1 MLRHLIAVLLTG
13 FAMASLPAT
22 RPAHAD
28 PLDTDR
34 LMADITRY
42 ETFGIHRYGLES
54 ADATLDWIASE
65 LTLAGLRV
73 SEQRFRMDRQ
83 YVLKSGTLRIGSQL
97 VDVVPQWWPPE
108 EETSFDIT
116 APIAATGLA
125 RLSLPYD
132 RGAYLNDGHRARL
145 AEVFARKPKAVLLD
159 IAHPSGE
166 IFTYNVDQ
174 AAKPWPVPVLLVAPK
189 DTPLLQDGTSA
200 TVSVRA
206 AYRRDVRGRNVIARL
221 DRGRAKWLV
230 ISTPV
235 TSWFTSTCERGPGIA
250 GFLAMARLA
259 KERFTAH
266 NVLFVATSGHEIG
279 HGGMEHFMREG
290 APAAGATA
298 AWAHFGS
305 SLACR
310 DPIVRAINSSA
321 SLTPLVDRHFAAIEG
336 VRLTA
341 EKAAIGELREV
352 HAAGYANFFGM
363 AGSHKFFHTPA
374 DSAAAVDPA
383 LLGPMAKAFADT
395 LGAVR

>member
-1 MLRHLIAVLLTG
+1 MLRHTAAVLLAGLT
-13 FAMASLPAT
+13 MAITPA
-22 RPAHAD
+22 RAD

-42 ETFGIHRYGLES
+42 ETFGVHRYGLES

-65 LTLAGLRV
+65 LTLAGLKV

-83 YVLKSGTLRIGSQL
+83 YVLKIGTLRMGERLI
-97 VDVVPQWWPPE
+97 DVVPQWWPPE
-108 EETSFDIT
+108 EPASFDLT
-116 APIAATGLA
+116 APIAPGGLA

-145 AEVFARKPKAVLLD
+145 AEVFAQKPKAVLLD
-159 IAHPSGE
+159 IGHPSGE

-174 AAKPWPVPVLLVAPK
+174 AAAPWPVPVLLVAPK
-189 DTPLLQDGTSA
+189 DTAMLQPGAEA

-206 AYRRDVRGRNVIARL
+206 AYRRDVKGRNIVAKL
-221 DRGRAKWLV
+221 DRGRGRWLV

-259 KERFTAH
+259 KQRFAQYDL
-266 NVLFVATSGHEIG
+266 LFVATSGHEIG
-279 HGGMEHFMREG
+279 HGGMEVFLKDG
-290 APAAGATA
+290 APPPKATA
-298 AWAHFGS
+298 AWAHFGA

-310 DPIVRAINSSA
+310 EAAVVINSST
-321 SLTPLVDRHFAAIEG
+321 SLTALVDRHFAGIEG
-336 VRLTA
+336 TRLTA
-341 EKAAIGELREV
+341 EKAAVGELREV

-363 AGSHKFFHTPA
+363 AGTHRLFHTA
-374 DSAAAVDPA
+374 RDSAAAVNPA
-383 LLGPMAKAFADT
+383 KLTPMAKAFADT
-395 LGAVR
+395 LDAVR

>member
-1 MLRHLIAVLLTG
+1 MKRHLIAVLLAG
-13 FAMASLPAT
+13 LAMASPAQ
-22 RPAHAD
+22 AD
-28 PLDTDR
+28 PLDTER

-54 ADATLDWIASE
+54 ADATLDWIESE
-65 LTLAGLRV
+65 LTLAGLRTT
-73 SEQRFRMDRQ
+73 QQQFRMERQ
-83 YVLKSGTLRIGSQL
+83 YVLKTATLRIGNRL
-97 VDVVPQWWPPE
+97 LDVVPQWWPPE
-108 EETSFDIT
+108 EQTSFDLT
-116 APIAATGLA
+116 APIGPGGFA

-145 AEVFARKPKAVLLD
+145 AEAFATKPPAVLLD
-159 IAHPSGE
+159 IDHPSGE

-174 AAKPWPVPVLLVAPK
+174 AGKPWPAPVLLVAPK
-189 DTPLLQDGTSA
+189 DTSLLKPGTSA
-200 TVSVRA
+200 ALSVRA
-206 AYRRDVRGRNVIARL
+206 AYRRDVKGRNVIARL

-250 GFLAMARLA
+250 GFLALARLA
-259 KERFTAH
+259 KERFPQH
-266 NVLFVATSGHEIG
+266 NLVFVATSGHEIG
-279 HGGMEHFMREG
+279 HGGMEHFMRDG
-290 APAAGATA
+290 APPPAATA

-310 DPIVRAINSSA
+310 DPVVRAINSSA
-321 SLTPLVDRHFAAIEG
+321 AMTPLVERSFAGIDG
-336 VRLTA
+336 LRLTG

-363 AGSHKFFHTPA
+363 AASHKFFHTPA

-383 LLGPMAKAFADT
+383 LLAPMAKAFADT
-395 LGAVR
+395 LDAVR

>member
-1 MLRHLIAVLLTG
+1 MLRHLFAVLLAG
-13 FAMASLPAT
+13 SAMASLPAPV
-22 RPAHAD
+22 PARAD

-34 LMADITRY
+34 LMADIARY

-54 ADATLDWIASE
+54 ADATLDWIAAE

-83 YVLKSGTLRIGSQL
+83 YVLKVGTLRIGDKL
-97 VDVVPQWWPPE
+97 IDVVPQWWPPE
-108 EETSFDIT
+108 DKTSFDIT
-116 APIAATGLA
+116 APIAPGGLA
-125 RLSLPYD
+125 RVSLPYD

-145 AEVFARKPKAVLLD
+145 AEAFAGKPQAVLLD

-174 AAKPWPVPVLLVAPK
+174 AGKPWPVPVLLVAPK
-189 DTPLLQDGTSA
+189 DTALLQAGASA
-200 TVSVRA
+200 SVSVRA
-206 AYRRDVRGRNVIARL
+206 AYRRDVKGRNIVARL
-221 DRGRAKWLV
+221 DRGRGKWLV

-259 KERFTAH
+259 KEKFPAH
-266 NVLFVATSGHEIG
+266 DLVFVATSGLEIG
-279 HGGMEHFMREG
+279 HGGMEHFMRDG
-290 APAAGATA
+290 APKPAATA
-298 AWAHFGS
+298 AWAHFGA

-310 DPIVRAINSSA
+310 DPVLRAINSSA
-321 SLTPLVDRHFAAIEG
+321 ALTPLVDRHFAG
-336 VRLTA
+336 VDGTRFTA

-363 AGSHKFFHTPA
+363 AGIHRYFHTPA

-383 LLGPMAKAFADT
+383 LLKPMAKAFADT
-395 LGAVR
+395 LATVR

>member
-1 MLRHLIAVLLTG
+1 MLRHLLAVLVG
-13 FAMASLPAT
+13 AAMASLPASV
-22 RPAHAD
+22 PARAD

-34 LMADITRY
+34 LMTDVTRY

-65 LTLAGLRV
+65 LTLAGLAV

-83 YVLKSGTLRIGSQL
+83 YVLKTGTLRIGDKL
-97 VDVVPQWWPPE
+97 IDVVPQWWPPE
-108 EETSFDIT
+108 DKTSFDIT
-116 APIAATGLA
+116 APIAPGGLV

-145 AEVFARKPKAVLLD
+145 AEAFAQKPQAVLLD
-159 IAHPSGE
+159 IGHPSGE

-174 AAKPWPVPVLLVAPK
+174 ASKPWPVPVLLVPPR
-189 DTPLLQDGTSA
+189 DTALLQAGAKAS
-200 TVSVRA
+200 VSVRA
-206 AYRRDVRGRNVIARL
+206 AYRRDVKGRNIVARL
-221 DRGRAKWLV
+221 DRGRGKWLV

-250 GFLAMARLA
+250 GFLALARLA

-266 NVLFVATSGHEIG
+266 NLVFVATSGHEIG
-279 HGGMEHFMREG
+279 HGGMEHFMRDG
-290 APAAGATA
+290 APKPAATA

-310 DPIVRAINSSA
+310 DPVIRAIASST
-321 SLTPLVDRHFAAIEG
+321 SLTPLVDRHFAGIEG
-336 VRLTA
+336 TRFTA

-352 HAAGYANFFGM
+352 HGAGYANFFGM
-363 AGSHKFFHTPA
+363 AGIHKYFHTPA
-374 DSAAAVDPA
+374 DSAAAVDA
-383 LLGPMAKAFADT
+383 GLLRPVAKAFADT
-395 LGAVR
+395 LAAVR

>member
-1 MLRHLIAVLLTG
+1 
-13 FAMASLPAT
+13 MASLPAPV
-22 RPAHAD
+22 PARAD

-34 LMADITRY
+34 LMADVARY

-73 SEQRFRMDRQ
+73 SEQRFKMDRQ
-83 YVLKSGTLRIGSQL
+83 YVLKIGTLRVGDRLI
-97 VDVVPQWWPPE
+97 DVVPQWWPPE
-108 EETSFDIT
+108 DKTSFDLT
-116 APIAATGLA
+116 APIAPDGLA

-132 RGAYLNDGHRARL
+132 RGAYLNDGHRAKL
-145 AEVFARKPKAVLLD
+145 AEAFAHKPQAVLLD

-174 AAKPWPVPVLLVAPK
+174 AAAPWPVPVLLVAPK
-189 DTPLLQDGTSA
+189 DAGLLQAGASA
-200 TVSVRA
+200 SVSVRA
-206 AYRRDVRGRNVIARL
+206 AYRRDVKGRNIVARL
-221 DRGRAKWLV
+221 DRGRGRWLV

-259 KERFTAH
+259 KQKFPAH
-266 NVLFVATSGHEIG
+266 DLVFVATSGHEIG
-279 HGGMEHFMREG
+279 HGGMDHFMRSD
-290 APAAGATA
+290 APPPAATA

-310 DPIVRAINSSA
+310 EPVVRAINSSA
-321 SLTPLVDRHFAAIEG
+321 SLASLVDRHFAGIEG
-336 VRLTA
+336 TRLTA

-363 AGSHKFFHTPA
+363 AASHKYFHTPA
-374 DSAAAVDPA
+374 DSAAAVDA
-383 LLGPMAKAFADT
+383 GLLRPMAKAFADT
-395 LGAVR
+395 LAAVR

>member
-1 MLRHLIAVLLTG
+1 MLRHFLAVFLTG
-13 FAMASLPAT
+13 SAMATLPA
-22 RPAHAD
+22 RAD

-73 SEQRFRMDRQ
+73 TQQRFQMDRQ
-83 YVLKSGTLRIGSQL
+83 YVLKSGTLRIGSRL
-97 VDVVPQWWPPE
+97 IDVVPQWWPPE
-108 EETSFDIT
+108 EPTSFDLS
-116 APIAATGLA
+116 APIAPTGLA

-132 RGAYLNDGHRARL
+132 RGAYLNDSHRARL
-145 AEVFARKPKAVLLD
+145 AEAFAQKPKAVLLD

-174 AAKPWPVPVLLVAPK
+174 ASKPWPVPVLLVAPK
-189 DTPLLQDGTSA
+189 DTALLQAGTSA

-206 AYRRDVRGRNVIARL
+206 AYRQDVMGRNVVARL
-221 DRGRAKWLV
+221 DRGRGRWLV

-259 KERFTAH
+259 KARFTAH
-266 NVLFVATSGHEIG
+266 DLIFVATAGHEIG

-290 APAAGATA
+290 APPANATA

-321 SLTPLVDRHFAAIEG
+321 SLAAVVERHFAGIEG
-336 VRLTA
+336 MRLVA
-341 EKAAIGELREV
+341 DKAAIGELREV
-352 HAAGYANFFGM
+352 YAAGYANFFGM
-363 AGSHKFFHTPA
+363 ASSHKFFHTPA

-383 LLGPMAKAFADT
+383 LLSPMAKAFADT
-395 LGAVR
+395 LSAVR

>member
-1 MLRHLIAVLLTG
+1 MLRPAAAVLLAGIT
-13 FAMASLPAT
+13 MAISPA
-22 RPAHAD
+22 RAD

-42 ETFGIHRYGLES
+42 ETFGVHRYGLAS

-65 LTLAGLRV
+65 LVSAGLKV

-83 YVLKSGTLRIGSQL
+83 YVLEVGTLRMGEKTI
-97 VDVVPQWWPPE
+97 DVVPQWWPPE
-108 EETSFDIT
+108 ETTSFDLT
-116 APIAATGLA
+116 APIGPTGLA

-132 RGAYLNDGHRARL
+132 RGAYLNDSHRAKL
-145 AEVFARKPKAVLLD
+145 AQVFAQKPRAVLLD

-174 AAKPWPVPVLLVAPK
+174 SSKPWPVPVLLVAPR
-189 DTPLLQDGTSA
+189 DTATLKPGAEA

-206 AYRRDVRGRNVIARL
+206 AYRRDVEGRNVIARL
-221 DRGRAKWLV
+221 DRGRGRWLV

-259 KERFTAH
+259 RQRFAQH
-266 NVLFVATSGHEIG
+266 DLLFVATSGHEIG
-279 HGGMEHFMREG
+279 HGGMEVFMKDG
-290 APAAGATA
+290 APPPRSTA

-310 DPIVRAINSSA
+310 DPVVRAINSSA
-321 SLTPLVDRHFAAIEG
+321 SLTGLVDRGFAGIEG
-336 VRLTA
+336 LRLIG
-341 EKAAIGELREV
+341 EKAAVGELREV
-352 HAAGYANFFGM
+352 HAAGYENFFGM
-363 AGSHKFFHTPA
+363 AGSHRLFHTA
-374 DSAAAVDPA
+374 SDSVAAVDPA
-383 LLGPMAKAFADT
+383 LLTPMAKAFANTLDT
-395 LGAVR
+395 VR

>member
-1 MLRHLIAVLLTG
+1 
-13 FAMASLPAT
+13 MAISPA
-22 RPAHAD
+22 RAD
-28 PLDTDR
+28 PLDTDW

-42 ETFGIHRYGLES
+42 QTFGVHRYGLES

-65 LTLAGLRV
+65 LTLAGLKV

-83 YVLKSGTLRIGSQL
+83 YVLKIGTLRMGERLI
-97 VDVVPQWWPPE
+97 DVVPQWWPPE
-108 EETSFDIT
+108 ETTSFDLT
-116 APIAATGLA
+116 APIAPNGLA

-132 RGAYLNDGHRARL
+132 RGAYLNDSHRAKL
-145 AEVFARKPKAVLLD
+145 VEVFAQKPKAVLLD

-174 AAKPWPVPVLLVAPK
+174 ASKPWPVPVLLVAPK
-189 DTPLLQDGTSA
+189 DTAMLKPGAEA

-206 AYRRDVRGRNVIARL
+206 AYRRDVKGRNIIAKL
-221 DRGRAKWLV
+221 DRGRGRWLV

-235 TSWFTSTCERGPGIA
+235 TSWFTSTCERGPGLA

-259 KERFTAH
+259 KQRFTQH
-266 NVLFVATSGHEIG
+266 DLLFVATSGHEIG
-279 HGGMEHFMREG
+279 HGGMEVFMKDG
-290 APAAGATA
+290 APSPKATA

-310 DPIVRAINSSA
+310 DPVVRAINSSV
-321 SLTPLVDRHFAAIEG
+321 SMTGLVDRGFAGIEG
-336 VRLTA
+336 LRLTG

-363 AGSHKFFHTPA
+363 AGTHKLFHTA
-374 DSAAAVDPA
+374 SDSAAAVDPA
-383 LLGPMAKAFADT
+383 LLTPMAKAFANT
-395 LGAVR
+395 LDAVR

>member
-1 MLRHLIAVLLTG
+1 MLHHLLAVFLVGSALAT
-13 FAMASLPAT
+13 LPA
-22 RPAHAD
+22 RAD

-34 LMADITRY
+34 LMADIARY

-73 SEQRFRMDRQ
+73 TEQRFQMDRQ
-83 YVLKSGTLRIGSQL
+83 YVLKSGTLRVGSRL
-97 VDVVPQWWPPE
+97 IDVVPQWWPPE
-108 EETSFDIT
+108 DPTSFDLS
-116 APIAATGLA
+116 APIAPTGLA

-132 RGAYLNDGHRARL
+132 RGAYLNDSHRARL
-145 AEVFARKPKAVLLD
+145 AEAFAQKPRAVLLD

-174 AAKPWPVPVLLVAPK
+174 ASKPWPVPVLLVAPK
-189 DTPLLQDGTSA
+189 DTALLQSGASA
-200 TVSVRA
+200 TISVRA
-206 AYRRDVRGRNVIARL
+206 AYRQDVKGRNVLARL
-221 DRGRAKWLV
+221 DRGRGRWLV

-259 KERFTAH
+259 KARFTAH
-266 NVLFVATSGHEIG
+266 DLIFVATAGHEIG

-290 APAAGATA
+290 APPANATA

-310 DPIVRAINSSA
+310 DPVVRAINSSA
-321 SLTPLVDRHFAAIEG
+321 SLAAVIDRHFAGIEG
-336 VRLTA
+336 MRLMA

-352 HAAGYANFFGM
+352 HGAGYANFFGM

-383 LLGPMAKAFADT
+383 LLSSMAKAFADT
-395 LGAVR
+395 LSAVR

>member
-1 MLRHLIAVLLTG
+1 MLRHTAAVLLAGLT
-13 FAMASLPAT
+13 MAIS
-22 RPAHAD
+22 PAHAD

-42 ETFGIHRYGLES
+42 ETFGVHRYGLES

-65 LTLAGLRV
+65 LTLAGLKV

-83 YVLKSGTLRIGSQL
+83 YVLKIGTLRMGERLI
-97 VDVVPQWWPPE
+97 DVVPQWWPPE
-108 EETSFDIT
+108 QTTSFDLT
-116 APIAATGLA
+116 APIGPTGFA

-132 RGAYLNDGHRARL
+132 RGAYLNDSHRARL
-145 AEVFARKPKAVLLD
+145 AEVFAQKPKAVLLD
-159 IAHPSGE
+159 IAHPSDE

-174 AAKPWPVPVLLVAPK
+174 GSKPWPVPVMLVAPK
-189 DTPLLQDGTSA
+189 NTAMLKPGAEA

-206 AYRRDVRGRNVIARL
+206 AYRRDVKGRNIIARL
-221 DRGRAKWLV
+221 DRGRGRWLV

-259 KERFTAH
+259 KQRFTQH
-266 NVLFVATSGHEIG
+266 DLLFVATSGHEIG
-279 HGGMEHFMREG
+279 HGGMEVFMKDG
-290 APAAGATA
+290 APPTKATA

-310 DPIVRAINSSA
+310 DPVVRAINSSA
-321 SLTPLVDRHFAAIEG
+321 SLTGLVDRGFAGIEG
-336 VRLTA
+336 LRLTG

-363 AGSHKFFHTPA
+363 AGSHRLFHTA
-374 DSAAAVDPA
+374 SDSAAAVDPA
-383 LLGPMAKAFADT
+383 LLTPMAKAFADT
-395 LGAVR
+395 LDAVR

>member
-1 MLRHLIAVLLTG
+1 MLHHLLAVFLVG
-13 FAMASLPAT
+13 SAMATLPA
-22 RPAHAD
+22 RAD

-34 LMADITRY
+34 LMADIARY

-73 SEQRFRMDRQ
+73 TEQRFQMDRQ
-83 YVLKSGTLRIGSQL
+83 YVLKSGTLRVGSRL
-97 VDVVPQWWPPE
+97 IDVVPQWWPPE
-108 EETSFDIT
+108 DPTSFDLS
-116 APIAATGLA
+116 APIAPTGLA

-132 RGAYLNDGHRARL
+132 RGAYLNDSHRARL
-145 AEVFARKPKAVLLD
+145 AEAFAQKPRAVLLD

-174 AAKPWPVPVLLVAPK
+174 ASKPWPVPVLLVAPK
-189 DTPLLQDGTSA
+189 DTALLQDGASA

-206 AYRRDVRGRNVIARL
+206 AYRQDVKGRNVVARL
-221 DRGRAKWLV
+221 DRGRGRWLV

-259 KERFTAH
+259 KARFTAH
-266 NVLFVATSGHEIG
+266 DLIFVATAGHEIG

-290 APAAGATA
+290 APPANATA

-310 DPIVRAINSSA
+310 DPVVRAINSSA
-321 SLTPLVDRHFAAIEG
+321 SLAAVIDRHFAGIEG
-336 VRLTA
+336 MRLMA

-352 HAAGYANFFGM
+352 HGAGYANFFGM

-383 LLGPMAKAFADT
+383 LLSPMAKAFADT
-395 LGAVR
+395 LSAVR